1 MQLTSTEKKTHTLS
15 ATTLNNAIGTLQR
28 DGFVIFNDVMPRSWV
43 DNTRY
48 LFASE
53 LEASHHYQS
62 EIQHTQKG
70 HGGFQPPLT
79 MPFLDP
85 FIIENPIVFQ
95 TLERLF
101 GEHFFG
107 CLPYGCNASF
117 PGSEEQN
124 VHRDCGHIFP
134 EESVAMPPML
144 VVVNIL
150 LDDFTKENGA
160 TEIWPG
166 SHCRVDADKEE
177 TNTLKISPSR
187 WSKHSSTQTIA
198 PSGSIVLRDMRT
210 WHRAPANTTS
220 KIRTML
226 SLVYYRPY
234 FLPDNL
240 TTDHEPINEA
250 DWEHLSLRAQWTYR
264 LRKSPMNAAKAW

>member
-1 MQLTSTEKKTHTLS
+1 MQLTSTEKKTYTLG
-15 ATTLNNAIGTLQR
+15 ATTLNTAIETLRR
-28 DGFVIFNDVMPRSWV
+28 DGFVIFNDVMTSSWV

-48 LFASE
+48 LFTSA
-53 LEASHHYQS
+53 LESSQRDQS
-62 EIQHTQKG
+62 EIRHTQKG
-70 HGGFQPPLT
+70 HAGFQPPLEV
-79 MPFLDP
+79 PFLDP
-85 FIIENPIVFQ
+85 LIIENPLVFQ
-95 TLERLF
+95 MLERLF

-117 PGSEEQN
+117 PGSETQN

-134 EESVAMPPML
+134 EESFAMPPLL
-144 VVVNIL
+144 VVVNIF

-166 SHCRVDADKEE
+166 SHRIVDADKEE

-187 WSKHSSTQTIA
+187 WSKHASTQTIA

-210 WHRAPANTTS
+210 WHRGPANTTS

-234 FLPDNL
+234 FMPDNL
-240 TTDHEPINEA
+240 TTANEQIDEA
-250 DWEHLSLRAQWTYR
+250 DWQHISPRAQLTYR
-264 LRKSPMNAAKAW
+264 LRR